1 MKEKMMQ
8 DTKMQDTEGPPM
20 NTNKNKQTIY
30 ERVFK
35 MKRMSAFAIFIVP
48 LLVTFANADTGK
60 SLEQKIANKAAS
72 RIEGAFGA
80 RIGDKFDVETAIG
93 KSHMTD
99 GTPLYKFTPINPYD
113 KFDTYYILITPVTKI
128 IYSIWAQGEME
139 NDDACKHEQKVLMEL
154 LTGKYGSTKGT
165 SYSNVF
171 YDVARITQGDRDIY
185 TDCTESEKI
194 TLKVIYID
202 HKLEKQAEEESL
214 VLEAAEEKTD
224 EIKLINKIV
233 VVKTFEEPSPLTLFA
248 PQGTTVIWVNHSRYA
263 VEIIFVGKQV
273 VLACSSP
280 ANFFIGKDG
289 SYESN
294 KISSGGTASLCF
306 VERGRYAYKTKPSK
320 AFFLGKKGKEHYGT
334 IWIK

>member
-20 NTNKNKQTIY
+20 NTHKNKQTIY

-48 LLVTFANADTGK
+48 LLVTFTNADTGK

-194 TLKVIYID
+194 TLKVVYID
-202 HKLEKQAEEESL
+202 
-214 VLEAAEEKTD
+214 AEEKTD